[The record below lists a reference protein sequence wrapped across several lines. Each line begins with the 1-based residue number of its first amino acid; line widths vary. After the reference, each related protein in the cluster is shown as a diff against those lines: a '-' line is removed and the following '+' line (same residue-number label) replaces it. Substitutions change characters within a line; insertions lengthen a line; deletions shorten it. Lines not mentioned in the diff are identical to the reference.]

1 MLIRIKK
8 MQFLVGI
15 CLILQ
20 IILSSLFLPFHF
32 IAMFLSIV
40 IIIWQRRFCVLQ
52 IRYHYYAVILY
63 IYIYIYRL
71 FVMLVLTY
79 SFFEMLYLFL
89 TLYVGLILILL
100 SLKTFL

>member
-40 IIIWQRRFCVLQ
+40 IIVWQRRFCVLQ
-52 IRYHYYAVILY
+52 IRYHYYTVIL
-63 IYIYIYRL
+63 YIYRL

>member
-52 IRYHYYAVILY
+52 IRYHYYAV
-63 IYIYIYRL
+63 
-71 FVMLVLTY
+71 MLVLTY

>member
-32 IAMFLSIV
+32 I
-40 IIIWQRRFCVLQ
+40 RRFCVLQ
-52 IRYHYYAVILY
+52 IRYHYYTVIL
-63 IYIYIYRL
+63 YIYRL